1 MIKKIL
7 KIFIFIWFFISLISN
22 SFALDA
28 KISLD
33 KNTSDINNPI
43 NLRVEI
49 SSDEWWEIAITGI
62 KWLEN
67 FKKIWQSQSQ
77 SSSTQIVVIN
87 WQTKQKTTTTVNL
100 NLSLEPQKTWEFEI
114 WPAILKMWTGTIQTN
129 SVKIKITWNKIQWIW
144 IWNKVLPVQ
153 KSPHSVSPKG
163 REVEQKDE
171 EKNTDKQE
179 IKTYEIEKNNNELY
193 LFILILILSGIWFY
207 FIIKKETPPL
217 TPPSKGGG
225 QAQKTPLLTKEG
237 LGVVSEID
245 FEEKKVE
252 IKYPKIDDKDF
263 IKKSEIALR
272 EKLKQK
278 FNIKNIDSLTFE
290 EIQENIWNKMDL
302 KDLLDMLNKAKYSN
316 IITDNSKILEKI
328 KEI

>member
-1 MIKKIL
+1 MKKIL
-7 KIFIFIWFFISLISN
+7 KIFIFIWFFVSLISN

-49 SSDEWWEIAITGI
+49 SSDEWWQIDNIDI
-62 KWLEN
+62 KWLEK
-67 FKKIWQSQSQ
+67 FKQIWQSHSQ

-87 WQTKQKTTTTVNL
+87 WITRQKTTTTINL
-100 NLSLEPQKTWEFEI
+100 DLSLEAQKTWEFEI
-114 WPAILKMWTGTIQTN
+114 GPAILKMWTGTIQTN
-129 SVKIKITWNKIQWIW
+129 SVKIKITWNKIQWIKQ
-144 IWNKVLPVQ
+144 N
-153 KSPHSVSPKG
+153 SPIIPFLKG
-163 REVEQKDE
+163 DEQKEDKQEDE
-171 EKNTDKQE
+171 EKNIEKKEE

-207 FIIKKETPPL
+207 FIVKNKVPPL
-217 TPPSKGGG
+217 TPPYKGGG
-225 QAQKTPLLTKEG
+225 QSQKTPLLTKEG

-252 IKYPKIDDKDF
+252 ISFPEIDDKDF

-316 IITDNSKILEKI
+316 IITDNSTILEKI

>member
-1 MIKKIL
+1 MKKIL
-7 KIFIFIWFFISLISN
+7 KIFIFIWFFISVIAN

-49 SSDEWWEIAITGI
+49 SSDQWWQIAITEI

-77 SSSTQIVVIN
+77 SSSSQIVVIN
-87 WQTKQKTTTTVNL
+87 WKTKQKTTTTVNL
-100 NLSLEPQKTWEFEI
+100 NLSLEAQKTWEFEI

-129 SVKIKITWNKIQWIW
+129 SVKIKITWNKVQWIKQ
-144 IWNKVLPVQ
+144 N
-153 KSPHSVSPKG
+153 SPIIPFLKG
-163 REVEQKDE
+163 DELQE

-179 IKTYEIEKNNNELY
+179 TETYKIEKNNNELY

-207 FIIKKETPPL
+207 FITKNKTPPL

-225 QAQKTPLLTKEG
+225 QSQKTPILTKEG
-237 LGVVSEID
+237 QGVVSEID

-252 IKYPKIDDKDF
+252 ISFPDTDDKDF

-278 FNIKNIDSLTFE
+278 FDIKNIDSLTFE